1 LNTGIGQWLDI
12 EIRSR
17 AEQHACHCD
26 RPGRGSE
33 SDDGDAGIEPPHEL
47 LEHENGAGNRRIE
60 RGGEPGAR
68 TSRQQHLPVR
78 PAEATDPSYQIG
90 DRGSHLHARTL
101 SAECQPGADRQQSAK
116 KLHRDQLGR
125 RRRQLAG
132 QHGLDMWNA
141 ASRSRGRKA
150 TDEPRRNSDSASTC
164 GDNE

>member
-1 LNTGIGQWLDI
+1 MAM
-12 EIRSR
+12 R
-17 AEQHACHCD
+17 A
-26 RPGRGSE
+26 S
-33 SDDGDAGIEPPHEL
+33 
-47 LEHENGAGNRRIE
+47 NRRTSSSSTKTAPAI
-60 RGGEPGAR
+60 GALNAVASPAR
-68 TSRQQHLPVR
+68 TSREQHLPVR
-78 PAEATDPSYQIG
+78 PAAATDPSYQIS
-90 DRGSHLHARTL
+90 DRRSHLHAGAL